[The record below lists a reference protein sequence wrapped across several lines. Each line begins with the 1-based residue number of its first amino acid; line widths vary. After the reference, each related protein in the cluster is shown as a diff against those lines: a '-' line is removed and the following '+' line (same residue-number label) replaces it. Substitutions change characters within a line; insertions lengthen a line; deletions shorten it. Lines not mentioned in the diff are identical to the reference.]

1 LKQIISIKILANFA
15 IINAFIDMYFKLS
28 ASTEDYL
35 LKLPETGMGYQIVNA
50 TRAGEYS
57 PEKFMVLNSEI
68 AIEMN
73 RNIGEDIR
81 KIMNNVNYA
90 SKSEILTVSLN
101 IRSVLNKIQSA
112 HTLNMLSEPTD
123 GAKGAIDNP
132 VTWAN
137 GTDMFVRLSAFDNDK
152 RIDKIGGHLLPGS
165 FATTDA
171 DLQKCR
177 EYKYDPIEWY
187 ALPSND
193 EIKYV
198 FYIQPLKTD
207 TLQRGIV
214 QPANEKKGGGEEA
227 YFANGTSLGTFKGQI
242 NYF

>member
-1 LKQIISIKILANFA
+1 
-15 IINAFIDMYFKLS
+15 MYYKLS
-28 ASTEDYL
+28 ASTEDDL
-35 LKLPETGMGYQIVNA
+35 LKQPETGMCYQVVNA

-73 RNIGEDIR
+73 PNIGEDIR
-81 KIMNNVNYA
+81 KIMNNVKFA
-90 SKSEILTVSLN
+90 AKLDILTISLN

-112 HTLNMLSEPTD
+112 HILSEPTD
-123 GAKGAIDNP
+123 RVKGAIDNP
-132 VTWAN
+132 VLRAN

-152 RIDKIGGHLLPGS
+152 RIDKIGGCFLPGS
-165 FATTDA
+165 FATTDV

-177 EYKYDPIEWY
+177 DYKYDPIEWY

-198 FYIQPLKTD
+198 FYI
-207 TLQRGIV
+207 
-214 QPANEKKGGGEEA
+214 
-227 YFANGTSLGTFKGQI
+227 
-242 NYF
+242 